1 MEGARAFAVSM
12 KSRRNLSD
20 SRRRFRGI
28 LTQAGYEMAP
38 PKNGK
43 FLANPVFSQ
52 FLSDFGFEH
61 TIVKH
66 ETNKE
71 AYWSRNFQ
79 ILCFQSEFWFPVFFL
94 DFQKSSG
101 SKNPRLSRKWNHK
114 SRGLQKWKNSRL
126 SRTDFSCQWRIRTVL
141 LCSIS
146 WWKAIFDFYSGL
158 KKSDKKVR
166 FHFRPHVFGS
176 I

>member
-43 FLANPVFSQ
+43 FLANPVFTQ

-61 TIVKH
+61 TIVKRWP
-66 ETNKE
+66 NLLWRSSVLVFGLGLLFR
-71 AYWSRNFQ
+71 A
-79 ILCFQSEFWFPVFFL
+79 WFSGFFFGLGFRAWFSGFFFGLGFRASFSGFFFGLGLRVSVFF
-94 DFQKSSG
+94 F
-101 SKNPRLSRKWNHK
+101 
-114 SRGLQKWKNSRL
+114 GLRS
-126 SRTDFSCQWRIRTVL
+126 
-141 LCSIS
+141 
-146 WWKAIFDFYSGL
+146 
-158 KKSDKKVR
+158 
-166 FHFRPHVFGS
+166 
-176 I
+176 